1 MDSFFS
7 FSEPLNQGID
17 FYTGDVSSS
26 AALSIESSL
35 LVSVT
40 KIIHIQS
47 SIDGSADTSASA
59 IKIAYAQANLA
70 VDGATVVVGRE
81 RHDALVTISAEA
93 NVAIN
98 ITKIAFAASA
108 LSGDVSVTTTA
119 KEIVLASCAISGS
132 ADSSA
137 TITKTAFG
145 ASALSSSVDASATL
159 TAVKLIAS
167 AMSGSVNLSVLGKIV
182 LVTARLTVL
191 SNTSITAQALK
202 FSTTITAD
210 SGLIRSL
217 LLINGKALT
226 NQTRTFDTSA
236 APVFVE
242 NINWAGDSSR
252 YYKNSASGAGAKR
265 TFNIRWSFIPN
276 FQSKTV
282 DLRESRDYIRQIAND
297 PDVHTL
303 TIIKQD
309 ENGLT
314 PYTEENISV
323 FVSSFSE
330 NLIRRDLIDGVY
342 YFDCTLALE
351 EV

>member
-26 AALSIESSL
+26 ATLSIESSL

-40 KIIHIQS
+40 KIIHIAS
-47 SIDGSADTSASA
+47 AIDGSADTSASA

-81 RHDALVTISAEA
+81 RHDALVTVSAEA
-93 NVAIN
+93 NVSIT
-98 ITKIAFAASA
+98 ITKIAFASTSV
-108 LSGDVSVTTTA
+108 SGDASLSASGT
-119 KEIVLASCAISGS
+119 EIVLASSTLSGS
-132 ADSSA
+132 ADTSA
-137 TITKTAFG
+137 SMSKTAF
-145 ASALSSSVDASATL
+145 AAAALSSSVDMTTFATS
-159 TAVKLIAS
+159 VKLIAS
-167 AMSGSVNLSVLGKIV
+167 SMSGSVNLSVMGKIV
-182 LVTARLTVL
+182 LVTARLTIL
-191 SNTSITAQALK
+191 SNTSITAQALR
-202 FSTTITAD
+202 FSTGITAD

-226 NQTRTFDTSA
+226 NQTRTLDISA
-236 APVFVE
+236 APIYVE
-242 NINWAGDSSR
+242 NINWAGDTSR
-252 YYKNSASGAGAKR
+252 YYKNSSSGGGAKR
-265 TFNIRWSFIPN
+265 TFNVRWSFIPN

-282 DLRESRDYIRQIAND
+282 DLRESRDYIRTIAND

-303 TIIKQD
+303 TIINQD
-309 ENGLT
+309 ESGLT
-314 PYTEENISV
+314 PYTEENINV
-323 FVSSFSE
+323 FVTNFSE
-330 NLIRRDLIDGVY
+330 SLIRRDLIDGVY